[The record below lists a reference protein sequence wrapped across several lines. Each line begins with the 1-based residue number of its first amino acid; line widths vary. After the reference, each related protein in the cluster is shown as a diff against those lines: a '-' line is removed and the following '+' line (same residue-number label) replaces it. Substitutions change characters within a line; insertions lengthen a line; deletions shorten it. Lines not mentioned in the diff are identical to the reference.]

1 MKIIFERRK
10 KIENVVPL
18 HRSKWYN
25 NGNWPNSTVNWE
37 SRLSTMETFGNNR
50 RSYAINHLR
59 NEFNLPNLAQLTINI
74 SPAGSGTI
82 DLNTVNVDDDSWSGY
97 YFPGVPVKVKANQNN
112 GYIFSHWLEFP
123 DSNDVMQI
131 YITNPSTLTAV
142 FYPTE

>member
-1 MKIIFERRK
+1 MLNTVFQPDFLSTHLDSIAE

-37 SRLSTMETFGNNR
+37 SRLSAMETFENNR

-74 SPAGSGTI
+74 SPLDQA
-82 DLNTVNVDDDSWSGY
+82 
-97 YFPGVPVKVKANQNN
+97 Q
-112 GYIFSHWLEFP
+112 
-123 DSNDVMQI
+123 
-131 YITNPSTLTAV
+131 
-142 FYPTE
+142 